1 MKIYYEIEVNEIPKD
16 CLHCPCNWCNLP
28 IKKNCYE
35 PTVKVKYRKHRHKDC
50 PLKVIDRSIIKK
62 EGNFYGKNVDL

>member
-16 CLHCPCNWCNLP
+16 CLHCPCNWCNFPLR
-28 IKKNCYE
+28 KNYNE